1 MPRVLPI
8 LSRPSNLLRRRK
20 NIHWSPLS
28 RRDATFPVPRRVTN
42 STVFNPKCATGPLA
56 YCFSVD
62 YLAPRSPPFP
72 GDAPPILSAT
82 EGGGRGLGGRWPRRD
97 PRRAWLAIL
106 RPSPPRFT
114 AITASR
120 APSTRRIPPLAVG
133 VAWESTRS
141 PDSATPLVLSYWA
154 VSWKKKYGTR
164 DEDERKET
172 GDGKVLFWKKIAS
185 PPPVHRTVASTRETL
200 GWIDARRRNIVNC
213 SLHSSYVSV

>member
-133 VAWESTRS
+133 VACRIHSLPGLGNSSRT
-141 PDSATPLVLSYWA
+141 LVLGCF
-154 VSWKKKYGTR
+154 VKKKVRY
-164 DEDERKET
+164 
-172 GDGKVLFWKKIAS
+172 
-185 PPPVHRTVASTRETL
+185 
-200 GWIDARRRNIVNC
+200 ARRRWKKGDGRWKGSILEKNC
-213 SLHSSYVSV
+213 ITPTCPPYGSKHARNTWVDRCAEEKHR

>member
-1 MPRVLPI
+1 MYIYIYNIFIYTSLKQAHNISTFPFINLKNMPRVLPI

-82 EGGGRGLGGRWPRRD
+82 EGGGRGLGGR
-97 PRRAWLAIL
+97 
-106 RPSPPRFT
+106 
-114 AITASR
+114 
-120 APSTRRIPPLAVG
+120 
-133 VAWESTRS
+133 
-141 PDSATPLVLSYWA
+141 
-154 VSWKKKYGTR
+154 
-164 DEDERKET
+164 
-172 GDGKVLFWKKIAS
+172 
-185 PPPVHRTVASTRETL
+185 
-200 GWIDARRRNIVNC
+200 
-213 SLHSSYVSV
+213 

>member
-133 VAWESTRS
+133 VDLSDPLAPRTRQ
-141 PDSATPLVLSYWA
+141 LLSY
-154 VSWKKKYGTR
+154 SRTGLFREKK
-164 DEDERKET
+164 
-172 GDGKVLFWKKIAS
+172 S
-185 PPPVHRTVASTRETL
+185 TVRETKMKE
-200 GWIDARRRNIVNC
+200 RRREMERFY
-213 SLHSSYVSV
+213 SGKKLHHPHLSTVR